1 MPGSGLRNVT
11 KLATKEIDSFT
22 KEDLVIIWG
31 GANDV
36 NKNESIKGLKNLH
49 EFVEQRIN
57 TNFMI
62 VMVPHRHDLLDTSC
76 VNNEVQNF
84 NAKLHKLMKNIINV
98 RILEL
103 STTRDDFTK
112 HGLHL
117 NATGKDKI
125 AKLMFQKILGWN
137 FSLLDTSTGNNI
149 DRNEEYV
156 DDNNEGSTDS
166 PIPSTIQDMDAPNIV
181 NDIPQAAEEEQI
193 TIINKKVRSEELTD
207 PNTQETANSA
217 DSEQMIINID
227 KGRSEDVIDLN
238 TQEIL
243 EDKQMTITIN
253 KVPSEDQI
261 DLSTQ
266 AITKNEQD
274 IDNKVSGDEQIDL
287 STQEITRNEQDIN
300 NKVSGDEQIDRNTK
314 GIRISTRPKKF
325 PNTRSDDFL
334 WV

>member
-1 MPGSGLRNVT
+1 M
-11 KLATKEIDSFT
+11 
-22 KEDLVIIWG
+22 
-31 GANDV
+31 
-36 NKNESIKGLKNLH
+36 KGLKNLH

-84 NAKLHKLMKNIINV
+84 NAKLHKFMKNIINV
-98 RILEL
+98 RILEI

-125 AKLMFQKILGWN
+125 VKLMFQKILGWN
-137 FSLLDTSTGNNI
+137 SSLHDTSTGNNI
-149 DRNEEYV
+149 DRNEYV

-166 PIPSTIQDMDAPNIV
+166 PIPSTIQDMDASNIV
-181 NDIPQAAEEEQI
+181 NDIPQAAEEEQM
-193 TIINKKVRSEELTD
+193 TIVNKKVRSEELTD
-207 PNTQETANSA
+207 PNTQGTA